1 MTDAIRKCPFC
12 KSDNVKVSKIFF
24 TGSDIR
30 KRTGSY
36 YYVCCNNCEAGGPVA
51 KTSKA
56 ATEWWN
62 EVKTND
68 YCGKI

>member
-1 MTDAIRKCPFC
+1 MMSDKLKRCPFC
-12 KSDNVKVSKIFF
+12 NSDNVKVSKIFF
-24 TGSDIR
+24 TGSDIK

-36 YYVCCNNCEAGGPVA
+36 YYVYCNNCEAGGPFA

-62 EVKTND
+62 ELNID
-68 YCGKI
+68 E